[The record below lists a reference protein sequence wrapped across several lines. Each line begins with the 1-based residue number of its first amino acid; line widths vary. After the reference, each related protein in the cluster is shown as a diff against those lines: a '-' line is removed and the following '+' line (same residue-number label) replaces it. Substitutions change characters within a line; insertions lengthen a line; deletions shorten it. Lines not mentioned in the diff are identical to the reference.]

1 MQMISLEQLRD
12 FRVGQAED
20 AAAGTGCTVII
31 CPEGAVAGVD
41 VRNGRPASRETELL
55 RSDMLVEKIQAVML
69 DHGAG
74 RLNSHGCLHK

>member
-1 MQMISLEQLRD
+1 MISLEQLRD

-41 VRNGRPASRETELL
+41 VRGGGPASRETELL
-55 RSDMLVEKIQAVML
+55 RSDMLVEKSRRLCWQVAVLMDWKRPL
-69 DHGAG
+69 E
-74 RLNSHGCLHK
+74 L